1 MAAGTP
7 YTSCTFGTRTLT
19 LTRFWQRASLSS
31 AKILVGGR
39 PLVLDLLVGLA
50 GAGWDT
56 ELASCI
62 EGEQELSLTDVVCMA
77 VRKLALQH
85 SRSGC

>member
-1 MAAGTP
+1 M
-7 YTSCTFGTRTLT
+7 
-19 LTRFWQRASLSS
+19 
-31 AKILVGGR
+31 
-39 PLVLDLLVGLA
+39 LDLLVGLA